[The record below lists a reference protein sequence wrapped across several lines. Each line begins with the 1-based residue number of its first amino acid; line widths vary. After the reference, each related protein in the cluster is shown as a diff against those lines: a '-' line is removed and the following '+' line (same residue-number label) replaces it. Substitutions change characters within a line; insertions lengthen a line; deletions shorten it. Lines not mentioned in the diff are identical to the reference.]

1 MLIKEITNFL
11 DDKVPPMLQEAYDNS
26 GFLIGD
32 KQQELTGALVC
43 VDVTEQVVDEA
54 IEKSCNLIVSH
65 HPLIFKGLKRL
76 TGQDDVARTVQKIIR
91 NDLSVYA
98 AHTNLDSVDFGVS
111 NILAK
116 KIGLSNLKV
125 MDPKP
130 DILKKLVVFCPSD
143 YAEKVRQAI
152 FDAGAGNIGDYD
164 SCSFNLDGQGSF
176 KAGDNSDPF
185 VGEKGELH
193 YEAEVRVE
201 TIFPEFLKG
210 KVLSAMFAAHPYE
223 EVAYDIYPLDNKFE
237 KAGLGMMG
245 ALESEMDAEKF
256 LNDLKSRLDLKAIRH
271 TNAVGKKIKK
281 VAVCGGAGSF
291 LIGKAKAMGADIFVT
306 ADLKY
311 HDFFAADDDF
321 ILADVGHYES
331 EKYTKEL
338 LNQLIIEKFP
348 TFAPTLS
355 KVDTNPVKYL

>member
-1 MLIKEITNFL
+1 MFIKNITNFL
-11 DDKVPPMLQEAYDNS
+11 DDKVPPMLQESYDNS

-32 KQQELTGALVC
+32 KNQELTGALLC
-43 VDVTEQVVDEA
+43 VDVTEAVVDEA

-116 KIGLSNLKV
+116 KIGLSNLKI

-130 DILKKLVVFCPSD
+130 GILKKLVVFCPSD
-143 YAEKVRQAI
+143 YAEKVRKAI
-152 FDAGAGNIGDYD
+152 FEAGAGNIGDYD
-164 SCSFNLDGQGSF
+164 SCSFNLEGQGSF

-201 TIFPEFLKG
+201 TVFPEFLKG
-210 KVLSAMFAAHPYE
+210 KVLNAMIAAHPYE

-237 KAGLGMMG
+237 QAGLGMIG
-245 ALESEMDAEKF
+245 ALDKELDADEF

-271 TNAVGKKIKK
+271 TNATGKKVKK

-291 LIGKAKAMGADIFVT
+291 LIGKAKSMGADIFVT

-311 HDFFAADDDF
+311 HDFFAAEDDF
-321 ILADVGHYES
+321 ILVDVGHYES

-355 KVDTNPVKYL
+355 KVDANPVKYL

>member
-1 MLIKEITNFL
+1 MLIKDLTNFL
-11 DDKVPPMLQEAYDNS
+11 DDKVPPMLQESYDNS

-54 IEKSCNLIVSH
+54 IEKSCNLILSH

-91 NDLSVYA
+91 NELSVYA
-98 AHTNLDSVDFGVS
+98 AHTNLDSMDFGVS

-116 KIGLSNLKV
+116 KIGLSNLKI
-125 MDPKP
+125 MDPKS
-130 DILKKLVVFCPSD
+130 DILKKLVVFCPTD
-143 YAEKVRQAI
+143 YAEKVRKAI

-176 KAGDNSDPF
+176 KAGDNTDPF
-185 VGEKGELH
+185 VGKKGELH
-193 YEAEVRVE
+193 YETEVRVE

-210 KVLSAMFAAHPYE
+210 KVLSAMTAAHPYE

-237 KAGLGMMG
+237 KAGLGMIG
-245 ALESEMDAEKF
+245 TLENEMNSEKF
-256 LNDLKSRLDLKAIRH
+256 LNDIKSRLELKVIKH
-271 TNAVGKKIKK
+271 TNATGKKIKK

-311 HDFFAADDDF
+311 HEFFAADDDF

-355 KVDTNPVKYL
+355 KVNTNPVKYL